1 MLPPRS
7 DDTEARLPD
16 TRDDGGGADAREIG
30 SLLQT
35 WIGIKVDAVDDLVDE
50 AREKVTAIPR
60 WPYLAQLVGEL
71 MIRLSV
77 LEAELREL
85 RQAQERR
92 R

>member
-1 MLPPRS
+1 V
-7 DDTEARLPD
+7 TAA
-16 TRDDGGGADAREIG
+16 ADPREIG
-30 SLLQT
+30 DLLQT
-35 WIGIKVDAVDDLVDE
+35 WINIQMETVDDLVAE

-60 WPYLAQLVGEL
+60 WPYLTQLVGEL